1 MKRIKKVLLL
11 IVFSI
16 TIMFPCACS
25 QGNVV
30 STDHESEDTTKNTDT
45 TQYSTEV
52 KWSKLQK
59 TGSEM
64 LEYAEQFAIDYYEGG
79 YVLLTIYDSGKYLI
93 VPENNSIP
101 SDLGS
106 DIIVIQQPIRNGYL
120 QATAAMDLIREID
133 SISCLSFVG
142 TDRDGWYIEAAKEA
156 FDEGII
162 TYAGKYNAPDVE
174 KLIAG
179 ACDIAIESTMIF
191 HSPEIKEQLENVGIP
206 VLVERSSYETHPFG
220 RLEWIKVY
228 GLLFDQMDV
237 AKSYFDS
244 QTEKLDEIDSDT
256 AYEKKIAFFYVTNN
270 GCVSVKKSGDY
281 VSEMIQLAGGD
292 IVSFDDATEEENA
305 LSSMTIQMEAF
316 YANAR
321 DVDYLVYN
329 SSIDENI
336 TDMQQ
341 LLDKNPLFADFKA
354 VKEKHVWCT
363 GKNMFQE
370 STGIGDM
377 IMDFHKILENPNVSD
392 EELTYLHRVK

>member
-101 SDLGS
+101 SNLDS
-106 DIIVIQQPIRNGYL
+106 DIIVIKQPIRNGYL

-162 TYAGKYNAPDVE
+162 TYAVKYNAPDVE

-292 IVSFDDATEEENA
+292 IVSFDNATEEENA

>member
-30 STDHESEDTTKNTDT
+30 STDNESEDTTKNTDT

-79 YVLLTIYDSGKYLI
+79 YALLTIYDSGKYLI

-101 SDLGS
+101 SNLDS
-106 DIIVIQQPIRNGYL
+106 DIIVIKQPICNGYL

-142 TDRDGWYIEAAKEA
+142 TDRDGWYIEEAKEA

-162 TYAGKYNAPDVE
+162 TYAGTYNAPDVE

>member
-1 MKRIKKVLLL
+1 MK
-11 IVFSI
+11 
-16 TIMFPCACS
+16 
-25 QGNVV
+25 
-30 STDHESEDTTKNTDT
+30 
-45 TQYSTEV
+45 
-52 KWSKLQK
+52 
-59 TGSEM
+59 
-64 LEYAEQFAIDYYEGG
+64 
-79 YVLLTIYDSGKYLI
+79 
-93 VPENNSIP
+93 
-101 SDLGS
+101 
-106 DIIVIQQPIRNGYL
+106 
-120 QATAAMDLIREID
+120 LIRIQH
-133 SISCLSFVG
+133 
-142 TDRDGWYIEAAKEA
+142 TK
-156 FDEGII
+156 
-162 TYAGKYNAPDVE
+162 
-174 KLIAG
+174 
-179 ACDIAIESTMIF
+179 
-191 HSPEIKEQLENVGIP
+191 
-206 VLVERSSYETHPFG
+206 
-220 RLEWIKVY
+220 
-228 GLLFDQMDV
+228 
-237 AKSYFDS
+237 
-244 QTEKLDEIDSDT
+244 
-256 AYEKKIAFFYVTNN
+256 KKIAFFYVTNN

>member
-30 STDHESEDTTKNTDT
+30 STDNESEDTTKNTDT

-101 SDLGS
+101 SDLDS

-142 TDRDGWYIEAAKEA
+142 TDRDGWYIEAPKEA

-292 IVSFDDATEEENA
+292 IVSFDDATEAENA

>member
-30 STDHESEDTTKNTDT
+30 STDNESEDTTKNTDT

-59 TGSEM
+59 TGSER

-79 YVLLTIYDSGKYLI
+79 YALLTIYDSGKYLI

-101 SDLGS
+101 SNLDS
-106 DIIVIQQPIRNGYL
+106 DIIVIKQPICNGYL

-142 TDRDGWYIEAAKEA
+142 TDRDGWYIEEAKEA

-354 VKEKHVWCT
+354 VKENHVWCT